1 MNDSIKGIRTALQ
14 AAPETAEGQ
23 TEDAQDG
30 DADTPHDEN
39 AASAGTGTGQ
49 DASVVEKAVDA
60 VADDDTDEVGYLL
73 AVQVHRFASLMPL
86 GVHAKT
92 KPRVRLHVLARMHAC
107 ARTLSRHIMVLKC
120 TDVGS
125 AGDVVRLYAPP
136 RPAEDA
142 AAEDQGKQPGAYICD
157 WLSGLAGVQPGR
169 GPPAIF
175 GLALDGSAVPVCE
188 EGWGRLRL
196 QWFHKKTPLQTSI
209 AIDQVRS
216 VLGCSHP
223 ANRRAAAMRE
233 RG

>member
-142 AAEDQGKQPGAYICD
+142 AAEDQVEGAQGPAAGDTTVAESKDKSKADDAPGQD
-157 WLSGLAGVQPGR
+157 E
-169 GPPAIF
+169 
-175 GLALDGSAVPVCE
+175 VC
-188 EGWGRLRL
+188 LRL
-196 QWFHKKTPLQTSI
+196 
-209 AIDQVRS
+209 S
-216 VLGCSHP
+216 VCLCLYSYSHL
-223 ANRRAAAMRE
+223 
-233 RG
+233 